1 MYGCRLLFDC
11 AIILINYNLIR
22 FITLVSEIVLVA
34 TILNLTHTVV
44 NFTVKCEK
52 HVARGKLDWLFLVID
67 IFQLLTLTARFD
79 RTFSG

>member
-34 TILNLTHTVV
+34 KILNLTNTVV
-44 NFTVKCEK
+44 NLTLKCEK
-52 HVARGKLDWLFLVID
+52 HVARGKLYWLFLVID

-79 RTFSG
+79 RTFFG